1 VIENS
6 QPVFVRGITLD
17 DVPAVMEIDRLSLT
31 TPWSERSF
39 HYELTENPASC
50 LILAERE
57 RDVTQIV
64 GFIGFW
70 MLIDEAHISTI
81 AVHPDCRRQGIG
93 GILLLEAIRQAIER
107 GAELVTLEVRQ
118 SNQGAISFYQ
128 KHGFEFVGKR
138 VRYYRDNQEDA
149 ILMTRRDLRER
160 VSAADGGER

>member
-6 QPVFVRGITLD
+6 QPVIVRGITLD
-17 DVPAVMEIDRLSLT
+17 DVPAVMEIDRLSLP

-50 LILAERE
+50 LLLAERE
-57 RDVTQIV
+57 GEVPQIV
-64 GFIGFW
+64 GLIGFW

-93 GILLLEAIRQAIER
+93 GMLLLEAIRQAIAR
-107 GAELVTLEVRQ
+107 GAELASLEVRQ
-118 SNQGAISFYQ
+118 SNQDAVSLYQ
-128 KHGFEFVGKR
+128 KHGFEFVGRR
-138 VRYYRDNQEDA
+138 VGYYRDNQEDA
-149 ILMTRRDLRER
+149 ILMIRRDLQEN